1 MIEYIDYHD
10 YTNTGVQIG
19 KIAYDL
25 RCMFEGK
32 STLGFLQLASPYL
45 RDPLDTE
52 NSLGSIL
59 SDSTTGFFSLT
70 DNATISMDETGIVS
84 GNTKTLTNVDGPRA
98 FEAFFESY
106 LMTLGNKFVD
116 STSCIEYT
124 NQTDVLMEVMKSMS
138 ERILAANGS
147 VPMTSAMQNDLETV
161 NNLIVKQMNSKC
173 GVHVDDYVSAHM
185 HTAQKAVN
193 MLQINGTMGGFIQ
206 FTDGLGA
213 SLISSDAKA
222 DTTVQPKVYGS
233 EVADT
238 TVQPKVY
245 GSDLPQPDLRIDAK
259 VFAEQPPPVPLFNP
273 AVQDTLIAIPSEYKA
288 IIDG

>member
-1 MIEYIDYHD
+1 MIEFIDYHD

-32 STLGFLQLASPYL
+32 STLGFLQLASPYS
-45 RDPLDTE
+45 RDPLDTD
-52 NSLGSIL
+52 NAF
-59 SDSTTGFFSLT
+59 DSTTEFFSLT
-70 DNATISMDETGIVS
+70 DPTMAMDETGIDS

-124 NQTDVLMEVMKSMS
+124 NQTDVLMEIMKSMS
-138 ERILAANGS
+138 ERIIAANGS

-173 GVHVDDYVSAHM
+173 GVHVDDFVSAHM

-193 MLQINGTMGGFIQ
+193 MLQINGT
-206 FTDGLGA
+206 
-213 SLISSDAKA
+213 
-222 DTTVQPKVYGS
+222 
-233 EVADT
+233 
-238 TVQPKVY
+238 
-245 GSDLPQPDLRIDAK
+245 
-259 VFAEQPPPVPLFNP
+259 
-273 AVQDTLIAIPSEYKA
+273 
-288 IIDG
+288 

>member
-233 EVADT
+233 
-238 TVQPKVY
+238 
-245 GSDLPQPDLRIDAK
+245 DLPQPDLRIDAK